1 MMPDEATDLR
11 HYLAILRNR
20 KKYFYIP
27 ALVVLVVALL
37 VARLLP
43 AVYESSSTIL
53 IEEQQIPPEYVR
65 STVTGYADQRIQS
78 LTQMIL
84 SRVKLWEIIQQFNLY
99 ADQREKLTRDEIIED
114 MRNNIALNT
123 ISAEVGSRHGGQK
136 GVTIAFSIAYR
147 GKNPD
152 TVQKVDGT
160 LASLYLEQNIKTR
173 EAQAK
178 TTTKFLEA
186 ELKDLEGRIKNL
198 GDKITVFKEKYDGLL
213 PEQQDFNR
221 QQAARL
227 DMENKQL
234 DSNIR
239 SQEESKTYLQ
249 GQLATVSPT
258 GSTSGSATLTS
269 PADRLKALQLKLIDL
284 RSKFSDDYP
293 DIQKTRREIAEL
305 QKMTGQTGGSAD
317 LRRQKL
323 TQLRAELAEM
333 QGKYSDQY
341 PEIKKLKNEIAQL
354 EQEPVKASSP
364 QMGTAP
370 DNPAYINLATQ
381 IKAADINIAS
391 LHQQQAAIQEKL
403 RMYRQRLEEA
413 PKVEQDYLALTRDYK
428 NAAAKHQEVL
438 NKILEARIAQGMEE
452 SQKGQKFTLIDPAS
466 YPDTPVAPNRWLI
479 VLAGLISSLAVGFG
493 SVALV
498 EHLDH
503 SVKNSDDL
511 MQLTGLPVLGT
522 IMRIQTRED
531 IDLTRRKRRLIGLA
545 TGFTLIIGLVI
556 FHFFYMNLWV
566 FTAKLLHLA
575 NKYS

>member
-1 MMPDEATDLR
+1 MMPDEKIDIYG
-11 HYLAILRNR
+11 YLSILKRR
-20 KKYFYIP
+20 KKYFIIP

-43 AVYESSSTIL
+43 AIYESSSTIL
-53 IEEQQIPPEYVR
+53 IEEQQIPPEYVK

-99 ADQREKLTRDEIIED
+99 ADQRKKLTRDEIIDD
-114 MRNNIALNT
+114 MRSSITLNT
-123 ISAEVGSRHGGQK
+123 ISAEVGSRRGGER

-147 GKNPD
+147 GKNPE

-186 ELKDLEGRIKNL
+186 ELKDLEGRIKDL
-198 GDKITVFKEKYDGLL
+198 GDKITAFKEKYDGLL

-227 DMENKQL
+227 DMENKQIEN
-234 DSNIR
+234 NIR
-239 SQEESKTYLQ
+239 SHEESKTYLQ
-249 GQLATVSPT
+249 GQIATVSPI
-258 GSTSGSATLTS
+258 GSSGSSAALS

-293 DIQKTRREIAEL
+293 DVQKTRREIAEL

-341 PEIKKLKNEIAQL
+341 PEVKKLRNEIAQL
-354 EQEPVKASSP
+354 EQEAAKASSS
-364 QMGTAP
+364 QLANTP
-370 DNPAYINLATQ
+370 DNPTYINLSTQ
-381 IKAADINIAS
+381 IKAADLNIAS
-391 LHQQQAAIQEKL
+391 LRNQQATIQEKL

-413 PKVEQDYLALTRDYK
+413 PKVEQDYLALMRDYK

-466 YPDTPVAPNRWLI
+466 YPDTPVAPKRWMI
-479 VLAGLISSLAVGFG
+479 MLAGLICSLGTGFG

-503 SVKNSDDL
+503 SVKNSDEL

-522 IMRIQTRED
+522 IMRIRTRED
-531 IDLTRRKRRLIGLA
+531 IDRVRRRRRIVWAA
-545 TGFTLIIGLVI
+545 TGVSLITGLI
-556 FHFFYMNLWV
+556 LFHFFYMNLWV
-566 FTAKLLHLA
+566 FTAKLLRLA
-575 NKYS
+575 DKYS

>member
-1 MMPDEATDLR
+1 MMPNEAADLR
-11 HYLAILRNR
+11 HYISILKSR
-20 KKYFYIP
+20 KKYFIIP

-43 AVYESSSTIL
+43 AIYESSSTIL
-53 IEEQQIPPEYVR
+53 IEEQQIPQEFVR

-78 LTQMIL
+78 LTQLIL

-99 ADQREKLTRDEIIED
+99 SDLRKKLTRDEIID
-114 MRNNIALNT
+114 NMRKNISINT
-123 ISAEVGSRHGGQK
+123 ISAEVGKGGGGQK
-136 GVTIAFSIAYR
+136 ATIAFSIAYR

-186 ELKDLEGRIKNL
+186 ELKNLEGRIKDL
-198 GDKITVFKEKYDGLL
+198 GDKITIFKEQHDGLL

-227 DMENKQL
+227 DLENKQL

-239 SQEESKTYLQ
+239 AQEESKTYLQ
-249 GQLATVSPT
+249 GQLATVSPDATVT
-258 GSTSGSATLTS
+258 GSSGVIS
-269 PADRLKALQLKLIDL
+269 PADRLKALQLKLVDL

-293 DIQKTRREIAEL
+293 DVQKTRREIAEL
-305 QKMTGQTGGSAD
+305 KKMTGQTGGSAD
-317 LRRQKL
+317 MRRQKL
-323 TQLRAELAEM
+323 TQLRAKLAEM

-341 PEIKKLKNEIAQL
+341 PEVKELKNEIAQL
-354 EQEPVKASSP
+354 EHEPVKASSS
-364 QMGTAP
+364 QMGSAP
-370 DNPAYINLATQ
+370 DNPAYINLTTQ

-391 LHQQQAAIQEKL
+391 MRNQQTAIQEKL

-428 NAAAKHQEVL
+428 DAAAKHQELL

-466 YPDTPVAPNRWLI
+466 YPDAPVAPNRWLI
-479 VLAGLISSLAVGFG
+479 MLVGLICSLGVGFG
-493 SVALV
+493 TVALV

-503 SVKNSDDL
+503 SVKNSDEL

-522 IMRIQTRED
+522 IMRIKTKED
-531 IDLTRRKRRLIGLA
+531 ISRARRNRRLIWVT
-545 TGFTLIIGLVI
+545 TGFTLIMGLI
-556 FHFFYMNLWV
+556 LFHFFYMNLWV
-566 FTAKLLHLA
+566 LTAKLLHLA

>member
-1 MMPDEATDLR
+1 MMPNEAADLR
-11 HYLAILRNR
+11 HYISILKSR
-20 KKYFYIP
+20 KKYFIIP

-43 AVYESSSTIL
+43 AIYESSSTIL
-53 IEEQQIPPEYVR
+53 IEEQQIPQEFVR

-78 LTQMIL
+78 LTQLIL

-99 ADQREKLTRDEIIED
+99 SDLRKKLTRDEIID
-114 MRNNIALNT
+114 NMRKNISINT
-123 ISAEVGSRHGGQK
+123 ISAEVGKGGGGQK
-136 GVTIAFSIAYR
+136 ATIAFSIAYR

-186 ELKDLEGRIKNL
+186 ELKNLEGRIKDL
-198 GDKITVFKEKYDGLL
+198 GDKITIFKEQHDGLL

-227 DMENKQL
+227 DLENKQL

-239 SQEESKTYLQ
+239 AQEESKTYLQ
-249 GQLATVSPT
+249 GQLATVSPDATVT
-258 GSTSGSATLTS
+258 GSSGVIS
-269 PADRLKALQLKLIDL
+269 PADRLKALQLKLVDL

-293 DIQKTRREIAEL
+293 DVQKTRREIAEL
-305 QKMTGQTGGSAD
+305 KKMTGQTGGSAD
-317 LRRQKL
+317 MRRQKL
-323 TQLRAELAEM
+323 TQLRAKLAEM

-341 PEIKKLKNEIAQL
+341 PEVKELKNEIAQL
-354 EQEPVKASSP
+354 EHEPVKASSS
-364 QMGTAP
+364 QMGSAP
-370 DNPAYINLATQ
+370 DNPAYINLTTQ

-391 LHQQQAAIQEKL
+391 MRNQQAAIQEKL

-428 NAAAKHQEVL
+428 DAAAKHQELL

-466 YPDTPVAPNRWLI
+466 YPDAPVAPNRWLI
-479 VLAGLISSLAVGFG
+479 MLVGLICSLGVGFG
-493 SVALV
+493 TVALV

-503 SVKNSDDL
+503 SVKNSDEL

-522 IMRIQTRED
+522 IMRIKTKED
-531 IDLTRRKRRLIGLA
+531 ISRARRNRRLIWVT
-545 TGFTLIIGLVI
+545 TGFTLIMGLI
-556 FHFFYMNLWV
+556 LFHFFYMNLWV
-566 FTAKLLHLA
+566 LTAKLLHLA